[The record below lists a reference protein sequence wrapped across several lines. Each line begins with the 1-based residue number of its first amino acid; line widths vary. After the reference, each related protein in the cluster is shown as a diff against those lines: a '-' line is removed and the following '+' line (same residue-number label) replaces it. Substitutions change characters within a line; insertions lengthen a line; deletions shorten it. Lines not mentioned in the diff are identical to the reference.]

1 MPTRRA
7 LAAFILLVA
16 GAAPA
21 AAQTSPGRLWVG
33 VSGGVQG
40 TSNGFADAFDV
51 TSQFADPEPATG
63 TADYP
68 VKTGALVDG
77 RVHVRLWKGLAAG
90 VAFTHYAHRGDASIT
105 ARVPHPFQFNQFRTV
120 EGSTSTRRGENGT
133 HVQVAY
139 MVPIGERL
147 RLTGFAG
154 PSWLSVEQTFVT
166 DVQYSQ
172 TFPFD
177 TAAFSSATT
186 RRSSARAAGFNA
198 GADVAWMFTRRVGVG
213 GLVQYSAAQIKEDV
227 AANRTITVDAGG
239 IQTAVGVRLIF

>member
-1 MPTRRA
+1 MTARYA
-7 LAAFILLVA
+7 LAGLVVLLL

-21 AAQTSPGRLWVG
+21 VAQTSQGRFLIG

-40 TSNGFADAFDV
+40 SSNGFGDAFDV
-51 TSQFADPEPATG
+51 TSQFGDPEQATG

-77 RVHVRLWKGLAAG
+77 RVHVRLWKGFAAG
-90 VAFTHYAHRGDASIT
+90 VAFTHYSHRGDASIS
-105 ARVPHPFQFNQFRTV
+105 ARVPHPFQFNQLRTV
-120 EGSTSTRRGENGT
+120 EGTTSTRRGENGT
-133 HVQVAY
+133 HVQFAY
-139 MVPIGERL
+139 IVPVGERL
-147 RLTGFAG
+147 RVTGFAG
-154 PSWLSVEQTFVT
+154 PSWLSVEQTLVT

-177 TAAFSSATT
+177 TATFSGATT
-186 RRSSARAAGFNA
+186 RRSSANAVGFNA

-213 GLVQYSAAQIKEDV
+213 GLVQYSAAQVEQD
-227 AANRTITVDAGG
+227 AGDNRRITVDAGG